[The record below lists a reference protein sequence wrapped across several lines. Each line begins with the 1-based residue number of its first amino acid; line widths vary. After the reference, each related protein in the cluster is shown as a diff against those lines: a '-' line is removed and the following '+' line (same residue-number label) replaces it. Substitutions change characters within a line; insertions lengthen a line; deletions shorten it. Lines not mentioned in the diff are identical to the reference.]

1 MAIVLRQVKG
11 SELTFAEVDG
21 NFQSLLYSAS
31 LEGSVLDFYT
41 FNNVLNSSFD
51 LSTIPG
57 ITGIEVQDGGTSI
70 VQGATGLNFI
80 GSGVTVTPNGNIAD
94 VTFTAGGGDT
104 YTLSAGSKLGTSIP
118 LNLDAAAGSDST
130 VNLVEGIGITLT
142 QNSAT
147 SIEIASTAGGI
158 FDQTSSF
165 FATTNNLQ
173 ITSSGPYQSSAET
186 PLITTQNPNND
197 GTGGGIG
204 KYSTMF
210 TQSIWHYTDN
220 IGYPTTKAWQTDLAG
235 SVFNRYDQNT
245 DTAEIMRFIATTLSA
260 STPDTFANGKFYQA
274 ITEDIQNS
282 SGGSVPVG
290 TIPSTNNNSVI
301 IYLAGKGFAVA
312 GQTLFEGVTST
323 FETNSNY
330 LIRYDSVAG
339 GTTVV
344 SSSVDTELFNLG
356 DIGVVFNVS
365 GTERREFSDNFSQTQ
380 TAATSSTAIYT
391 KTGPGTSADGLEIGD
406 IDGGTQPDAFQDGK
420 FIDVLDTGLYNG
432 GLGLTAQEA
441 TGKYNIAASI
451 GIQSGS
457 SIYTDAN
464 ATSDYTKTEE
474 VFFLPSAVTGIPNN
488 SISQG
493 YFGYE
498 ISTAVNACV
507 TRSLSSAPYLQE
519 AIWNNSGSSVGLF
532 DPLFSETQYI
542 SRLDE
547 NNVFTTLSPGSGGSF
562 RTSCQGGTI
571 DFANTIFDSTGASAR
586 STGTVPQYN
595 DISKLLGLLSFDCTT
610 SNTTNI
616 IEVGINPK
624 NYNTTLKS
632 RNRFNTESTT
642 ATIAIPF
649 HTAGDF
655 GKTSQMA
662 YYGASQTYDDGS
674 LIGLSENFKGETFRV
689 QITDNALKGEYG
701 GADAWN
707 TAFNLTTL
715 GAKDL
720 QVKPNFLVF
729 PGGTRG
735 YFIPDPSPSQT
746 YKYYLR
752 AFKRDVNSAAV
763 SMTVNVGKNNL
774 VNWNST
780 ANGIS
785 VAIIFES
792 AGSTTA
798 ISPPRMFDISDL
810 VTSVVET
817 NIANDD
823 FKNPFSTVIDLY
835 GNSGGTLSGNSY
847 LIPLRFSDGMDLGA
861 IYKNYIVMVRYKNDT
876 DPIEDINITY
886 V

>member
-1 MAIVLRQVKG
+1 MAIVLRQIKG

-21 NFQSLLYSAS
+21 NFQSMFYSAS
-31 LEGSVLDFYT
+31 LQGSVLDFYT
-41 FNNVLNSSFD
+41 YNNVLNSSFD
-51 LSTIPG
+51 FSTIPG
-57 ITGIEVQDGGTSI
+57 ITGIEVQDGGTPI

-80 GSGVTVTPNGNIAD
+80 GSGVTVTANGNTAD
-94 VTFTAGGGDT
+94 VTFAGGGDI
-104 YTLSAGSKLGTSIP
+104 YTLSAGTKVGASIP
-118 LNLDAAAGSDST
+118 LNLDAAAGSDSI

-165 FATTNNLQ
+165 YATTNNLQ

-186 PLITTQNPNND
+186 ALITTQNPNND

-210 TQSIWHYTDN
+210 TQSVWHYTDN
-220 IGYPTTKAWQTDLAG
+220 IGYPTSKAWKTDLAG

-260 STPDTFANGKFYQA
+260 STPDTLPNGKFYQA
-274 ITEDIQNS
+274 ISEDIQNS
-282 SGGSVPVG
+282 SGGSTPVG
-290 TIPSTNNNSVI
+290 TVPSVNGNSVI
-301 IYLAGKGFAVA
+301 TYLAGKGFANS
-312 GQTLFEGVTST
+312 GQSLFEGVTST
-323 FETNSNY
+323 FETNANY

-339 GTTVV
+339 GTTTV
-344 SSSVDTELFNLG
+344 SSSIDSELFNLG
-356 DIGVVFNVS
+356 IIGVAFNVS
-365 GTERREFSDNFSQTQ
+365 GTERREFSDNFAQTQ

-391 KTGPGTSADGLEIGD
+391 KTGPGTSADGLTIGD
-406 IDGGTQPDAFQDGK
+406 IDGGTQSDVYQDGK
-420 FIDVLDTGLYNG
+420 FVDILDTGLYNG
-432 GLGLTAQEA
+432 GLGFIAQEA

-464 ATSDYTKTEE
+464 AASDYTKTEE
-474 VFFLPSAVTGIPNN
+474 VFFLPSTVIGIPTNTLA
-488 SISQG
+488 QG

-498 ISTAVNACV
+498 ISIAVNACV
-507 TRSLSSAPYLQE
+507 SRSFSSAPYLQE
-519 AIWNNSGSSVGLF
+519 AIWNNSGSSTGLF

-547 NNVFTTLSPGSGGSF
+547 NNSFTTLAAGAGGDF
-562 RTSCQGGTI
+562 RASCQNGTVDI
-571 DFANTIFDSTGASAR
+571 ANTIYDSTGAIAR

-610 SNTTNI
+610 SNTATNI
-616 IEVGINPK
+616 TETSISPTT
-624 NYNTTLKS
+624 YPTTLKS

-642 ATIAIPF
+642 ATINIPF

-655 GKTSQMA
+655 GKTNVMA
-662 YYGASQTYDDGS
+662 YYGASQTYDPGS
-674 LIGLSENFKGETFRV
+674 LTVASENFQGETYRV
-689 QITDNALKGEYG
+689 QITDNALKGEYI

-707 TAFNLTTL
+707 TAFNLTAL

-720 QVKPNFLVF
+720 QVKPNYLVF

-735 YFIPDPSPSQT
+735 YYIADPSPSQD

-752 AFKRDVNSAAV
+752 AFKRDINNAAS

-780 ANGIS
+780 TNGIS

-792 AGSTTA
+792 AGSTTT
-798 ISPPRMFDISDL
+798 SPPRIFDISDL
-810 VTSVVET
+810 VTAVVQT
-817 NIANDD
+817 NVSNDN
-823 FKNPFSTVIDLY
+823 FKNPFSTNIDLY
-835 GNSGGTLSGNSY
+835 GNLGGTLVGNLY

-861 IYKNYIVMVRYKNDT
+861 TYKNYIVMVRYKNDT

-886 V
+886 A